1 MGALSHQLDCDDV
14 QPYFVWDVPM
24 IVEEL
29 RRLVVHAD
37 PKVRARWMARVM
49 REARYQDVWRFLR
62 LTDIVEHYGRIRL
75 HLGRARRLWD
85 FLIEGWRRDGLL
97 PESA

>member
-1 MGALSHQLDCDDV
+1 MGPLSHDLDRDDV

-24 IVEEL
+24 TVAEL
-29 RRLVVHAD
+29 RRLVAHPD
-37 PKVRARWMARVM
+37 PKVRSRWMARVM

-62 LTDIVEHYGRIRL
+62 LTDILESYQRIRV
-75 HLGRARRLWD
+75 HLGRSRRLWD